1 MTEDAAGVLAWAQR
15 ASITT
20 EEAWKKMQDVNEDV
34 DWDVEQMLE
43 ASSESQPEASQ

>member
-15 ASITT
+15 TGRTS
-20 EEAWKKMQDVNEDV
+20 EEAWEEMQALNEQV

-43 ASSESQPEASQ
+43 AVDERHPEASK